1 MARPLRIEYPDAWYH
16 VMNRGRQREEI
27 FADSQDFNVFL
38 KLLEESTLLWGGRIS
53 AYCLMSNHYHLLI
66 QTPRANL
73 SRAMR
78 HIDGIYTQRF
88 NRRHKA
94 VGQLFAGR
102 YRSILI
108 DADAYLLQVVRY
120 IHRNP
125 LRAGMAARPDKYPW
139 TSHPGYLS
147 DEKRWDWL
155 HKEYVLSH
163 FSTEPHAR
171 RQAYKEFIADDD
183 SEEIRRFFGE
193 KNVRAILGSDKFTKW
208 VRDHFSNQAADEEVP
223 ESKLLLP
230 EIEEVADAVCAVYG
244 VDRNILLVSKRRT
257 TNEPRNMAIY
267 LSRRLCGATLREIRD
282 RFNFHSDSS
291 VGSAI
296 ERMTALESKNSKVR
310 TSIGLVKEQLNKR

>member
-16 VMNRGRQREEI
+16 VMNRGRRREEI
-27 FADSQDFNVFL
+27 FTDPQDFNAFL
-38 KLLEESTLLWGGRIS
+38 KLLEESTLLWGVRIS
-53 AYCLMSNHYHLLI
+53 AYCLMSNHYHLLL

-108 DADAYLLQVVRY
+108 DADAYLLQLVRY

-125 LRAGMAARPDKYPW
+125 LRAGMVAKPDQYPW
-139 TSHPGYLS
+139 TSHRGYLS
-147 DEKRWDWL
+147 DEKQWDWL
-155 HKEYVLSH
+155 HKEYVLSN
-163 FSTEPHAR
+163 FSTKPRAR
-171 RQAYKEFIADDD
+171 RQAYNEFIADDD

-193 KNVRAILGSDKFTKW
+193 KNVHAILGSDEFIKW
-208 VRDHFSNQAADEEVP
+208 VRDHFSNQAAHEEVP

-244 VDRNILLVSKRRT
+244 VERNILLVSKRRT

-282 RFNFHSDSS
+282 RFNLHSDSS

-296 ERMTALESKNSKVR
+296 ERMTVLESKNSKVR
-310 TSIGLVKEQLNKR
+310 RSIGLVKDKLNKR